1 MNRKINKL
9 EKGITLIAL
18 IITIVILIILATIT
32 INFAFGEDG
41 LIQRAEDAKNLTE
54 ESTNEEQEQLDSAL
68 SKINSILA
76 GNGENNENDSDELMT
91 VEEAKNNNSSNFTS
105 TTTIKDDLENRITV
119 PGGFHIASDSGL
131 KVEEG
136 IVIEDSIGNQFVWIP
151 VGEYNV
157 STTINSTGKLTNNLS
172 RRKMS
177 SSGATEI
184 EGDTGVVEEKEN
196 NESFAFYGEGA
207 THDVDGNSIT
217 TVAKDQIGEFISK
230 TEEKGGFYIGRYEAG
245 TEIKRTSLSDSQT
258 TPLVQAD
265 KFPYGFVTRDTAK
278 AQAESMYEDNSN
290 VTSELV
296 SSYAWDTT
304 LNFICQTNVGE
315 NEKYNIALT
324 TDPAYGNIYTGG
336 VLKTGQYKVDGE
348 VSDKYSNIFDMVGN
362 CWEWTTEYSIYKN
375 NGVDM
380 NSPCVF
386 RGGFCMAPIYSAIS
400 NEVMQINCEG
410 FECGSFRV
418 QLYVNN

>member
-1 MNRKINKL
+1 MNKKINKL

-91 VEEAKNNNSSNFTS
+91 VEEAKNNNSTNFTS

-196 NESFAFYGEGA
+196 NESFAFYGEGCN
-207 THDVDGNSIT
+207 T
-217 TVAKDQIGEFISK
+217 
-230 TEEKGGFYIGRYEAG
+230 
-245 TEIKRTSLSDSQT
+245 
-258 TPLVQAD
+258 
-265 KFPYGFVTRDTAK
+265 
-278 AQAESMYEDNSN
+278 
-290 VTSELV
+290 
-296 SSYAWDTT
+296 
-304 LNFICQTNVGE
+304 
-315 NEKYNIALT
+315 
-324 TDPAYGNIYTGG
+324 
-336 VLKTGQYKVDGE
+336 
-348 VSDKYSNIFDMVGN
+348 
-362 CWEWTTEYSIYKN
+362 
-375 NGVDM
+375 
-380 NSPCVF
+380 
-386 RGGFCMAPIYSAIS
+386 
-400 NEVMQINCEG
+400 
-410 FECGSFRV
+410 
-418 QLYVNN
+418 

>member
-1 MNRKINKL
+1 MNKKINKL

-54 ESTNEEQEQLDSAL
+54 QATRNEQESL
-68 SKINSILA
+68 NSLVDEFDDII
-76 GNGENNENDSDELMT
+76 NGENNENDSDELMT
-91 VEEAKNNNSSNFTS
+91 VEEAKNNNSTNFTS

-184 EGDTGVVEEKEN
+184 EGDTGMVEEKEN
-196 NESFAFYGEGA
+196 KVVTIYGEGA

-217 TVAKDQIGEFISK
+217 TVAKEQIGEFISK

-245 TEIKRTSLSDSQT
+245 TEIKRTSMSDSQT
-258 TPLVQAD
+258 TPLVQAN
-265 KFPYGFVTRDTAK
+265 KFPYGFVTRNTAK
-278 AQAESMYEDNSN
+278 EQAESMYEGNSN

-324 TDPAYGNIYTGG
+324 TDSAYGNIYTGG
-336 VLKTGQYKVDGE
+336 VTKTGQYTVDGE

-375 NGVDM
+375 NGIDM
-380 NSPCVF
+380 NFPCVF
-386 RGGFCMAPIYSAIS
+386 RGGFCMAPTYFASA
-400 NEVMQINCEG
+400 NDVMPINNSEG
-410 FECGSFRV
+410 YEFGSFRI

>member
-196 NESFAFYGEGA
+196 NESFAFYGEGCN
-207 THDVDGNSIT
+207 T
-217 TVAKDQIGEFISK
+217 
-230 TEEKGGFYIGRYEAG
+230 
-245 TEIKRTSLSDSQT
+245 
-258 TPLVQAD
+258 
-265 KFPYGFVTRDTAK
+265 
-278 AQAESMYEDNSN
+278 
-290 VTSELV
+290 
-296 SSYAWDTT
+296 
-304 LNFICQTNVGE
+304 
-315 NEKYNIALT
+315 
-324 TDPAYGNIYTGG
+324 
-336 VLKTGQYKVDGE
+336 
-348 VSDKYSNIFDMVGN
+348 
-362 CWEWTTEYSIYKN
+362 
-375 NGVDM
+375 
-380 NSPCVF
+380 
-386 RGGFCMAPIYSAIS
+386 
-400 NEVMQINCEG
+400 
-410 FECGSFRV
+410 
-418 QLYVNN
+418 

>member
-54 ESTNEEQEQLDSAL
+54 ESTNEEQEQLDSTL

-196 NESFAFYGEGA
+196 NESFAFYGEGCN
-207 THDVDGNSIT
+207 T
-217 TVAKDQIGEFISK
+217 
-230 TEEKGGFYIGRYEAG
+230 
-245 TEIKRTSLSDSQT
+245 
-258 TPLVQAD
+258 
-265 KFPYGFVTRDTAK
+265 
-278 AQAESMYEDNSN
+278 
-290 VTSELV
+290 
-296 SSYAWDTT
+296 
-304 LNFICQTNVGE
+304 
-315 NEKYNIALT
+315 
-324 TDPAYGNIYTGG
+324 
-336 VLKTGQYKVDGE
+336 
-348 VSDKYSNIFDMVGN
+348 
-362 CWEWTTEYSIYKN
+362 
-375 NGVDM
+375 
-380 NSPCVF
+380 
-386 RGGFCMAPIYSAIS
+386 
-400 NEVMQINCEG
+400 
-410 FECGSFRV
+410 
-418 QLYVNN
+418 